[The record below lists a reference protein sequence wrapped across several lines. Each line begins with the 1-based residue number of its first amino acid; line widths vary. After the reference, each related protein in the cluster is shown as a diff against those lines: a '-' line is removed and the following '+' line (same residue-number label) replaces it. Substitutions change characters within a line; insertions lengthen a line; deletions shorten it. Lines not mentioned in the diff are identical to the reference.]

1 MRLRLRLLL
10 LAAAVL
16 VVPPVSR
23 PIPTARADTPGRP
36 PFHELWRA
44 DSRGGFDGWSLQG
57 TQIVDGRI
65 VLDPSASGLP
75 PQAGLPSQVEGLSLP
90 SGPAGTVGLALAPI
104 QPTSAQFHELI
115 PSWNAETPPGT
126 WIEVRLRANIGEAGH
141 WTTWYEMGSWAS
153 DSGPERR
160 QSVKGQQDAD
170 GRVSTDTL
178 LLTPPANAYQLALV
192 LRAGDQATGSPG
204 AADGSSAAVATSL
217 PATSLPATS
226 LPATSFPATALPAT
240 PSVSLA
246 AVLASEPSDTAREIP
261 TDHAAW
267 GTTLAVPERSQM
279 VYPNGGP
286 VWCSPT
292 STSMVMAYWSEKLG
306 EPALDRTVP
315 DVAAAVY
322 DTVYHGNGNWPFNTA
337 FAGQHGLTA
346 YVSRM
351 SSLSQV
357 EQWIAAGIP
366 VVASLAW
373 SPGELGN
380 AAVPSTDGHLLVI
393 VGFTASGDA
402 VVNDPAADPRLGIS
416 VRRVYPRG
424 QLERLWLT
432 HSGGTVYLIYPQRA
446 TTPPGETAF
455 GAW

>member
-1 MRLRLRLLL
+1 MRLGPRLLLL

-16 VVPPVSR
+16 AVPLMSGR
-23 PIPTARADTPGRP
+23 TATARAAAP
-36 PFHELWRA
+36 PFHQLWRA
-44 DSRGGFDGWSLQG
+44 DRSSGFADWTLQG

-65 VLDPSASGLP
+65 VLDPAASSLP
-75 PQAGLPSQVEGLSLP
+75 RQVEGLTLSAG
-90 SGPAGTVGLALAPI
+90 SGDPGGTVGLAIGPI

-141 WTTWYEMGSWAS
+141 WTTWYEMGAWSS

-160 QSVKGQQDAD
+160 ESVKGQKDVD

-178 LLTPPANAYQLALV
+178 ILTPPANAYQLALL
-192 LRAGDQATGSPG
+192 LRADDQEAARSASP
-204 AADGSSAAVATSL
+204 A
-217 PATSLPATS
+217 
-226 LPATSFPATALPAT
+226 
-240 PSVSLA
+240 VSLA
-246 AVLASEPSDTAREIP
+246 AVLASEPSETAREIP
-261 TDHAAW
+261 ADHAAW

-292 STSMVMAYWSEKLG
+292 STSMVTAYWSDQLG
-306 EPALDRTVP
+306 EPALNRTVP

-322 DTVYHGNGNWPFNTA
+322 DPVYHGNGNWPFNTA

-393 VGFTASGDA
+393 VGFTADGDA
-402 VVNDPAADPRLGIS
+402 VVNDPAADPRLGVS

-424 QLERLWLT
+424 QLEQLWLT
-432 HSGGTVYLIYPQRA
+432 HSGGTVYLIYPEGKS
-446 TTPPGETAF
+446 TPDSGLAF

>member
-1 MRLRLRLLL
+1 MRLRLLL
-10 LAAAVL
+10 LVAAVL
-16 VVPPVSR
+16 VAPLASTPVT
-23 PIPTARADTPGRP
+23 PVRAAEP

-44 DSRGGFDGWSLQG
+44 GQASGFTDWTFQG
-57 TQIVDGRI
+57 VSAADGRL
-65 VLDPSASGLP
+65 VLDAGTPATSREVEGVALP
-75 PQAGLPSQVEGLSLP
+75 DGSTGAAGLAV
-90 SGPAGTVGLALAPI
+90 GPI
-104 QPTSAQFHELI
+104 RPTSGQFHELI

-141 WTTWYEMGSWAS
+141 WTRWYELGAWSSESGS
-153 DSGPERR
+153 ERR
-160 QSVKGQQDAD
+160 TSVKGQSDAD

-178 LLTPPANAYQLALV
+178 ILKPPANAYQLALI
-192 LRAGDQATGSPG
+192 LRADDQAAARG
-204 AADGSSAAVATSL
+204 ATPAVA
-217 PATSLPATS
+217 
-226 LPATSFPATALPAT
+226 
-240 PSVSLA
+240 LA
-246 AVLASEPSDTAREIP
+246 AVLASTPSETARAIP
-261 TDHAAW
+261 SSPAAW
-267 GTTLAVPERSQM
+267 GTTLPVPERSQM

-306 EPALDRTVP
+306 EPALNRPVP
-315 DVAAAVY
+315 EVAAAVY

-337 FAGQHGLTA
+337 YAGQHGLTA

-351 SSLSQV
+351 SSLAQV
-357 EQWIAAGIP
+357 ERWIEAGIP

-393 VGFTASGDA
+393 VGFTANGDA

-416 VRRVYPRG
+416 VRRVYPRA
-424 QLERLWLT
+424 QLEHLWLT
-432 HSGGTVYLIYPQRA
+432 HSGGTVYLIYPSGTA
-446 TTPPGETAF
+446 TPSTELAF